1 MKELVTETMLE
12 AGYLTWVKD
21 DCKHSTKSDVLMRC
35 SVCGH
40 TSWKTVGKRQV
51 KCGCQSEG
59 SVIMSHGFEQ
69 HLADYVTYDCGDLEW
84 YSQHVKCD
92 CGCYN
97 YRSRFI
103 LKSDKCSGCRRPL
116 LKVSEPQTNKS
127 KLGQKVGI
135 YTVVGQEKGG
145 YLLACDNGTVKK
157 YKSLLQPSQN
167 KQCNCEKCN
176 PNRGW
181 TSKKYSNTWNKIK
194 DTDCLFWKSYYDFES
209 WIDENLPKPEGKSHL
224 NKIVSEKPY
233 QPDNVWWASSD
244 KEFHFNY
251 WKKFLVELPDGIEL
265 IDSSC
270 DFTFRC
276 SKGHVFTRDKGTTAD
291 TYRKGEPRKI
301 KCLDCQMEA
310 ALTRELNK
318 KYIPTPKETV
328 PKSIPSV
335 ILLSDNKTWTDGIG
349 RFECSECYTCFE
361 MPMSVFRSKK
371 VCPIC
376 KSEQWGKFCD
386 DRIKERFGGKIV
398 RTGVWTNGDTET
410 TWKCLKH
417 GRHYTNKYD
426 RIINSLTG
434 CCPDCLEFTVPD
446 PDAPTTLYYVR
457 LKYDNTHFYKIG
469 ITQRDVELR
478 FEGEI
483 AKRNLHIVKEWVYPT
498 WADAYEVEQKI
509 VKSHQ
514 GELLCRGERPLRK
527 TGSTEIFYHD
537 VLELDHAKNH

>member
-1 MKELVTETMLE
+1 MLLKRDVMIDGYIGKFKVTDYKPKYPTYTDNTKAACPECGTLSEFGWYVPEKKQCRKCKTFVFDQPEKVRKPHKIKDLVGRIEGDFTIVSANSETKTGVCKNGTEKS
-12 AGYLTWVKD
+12 VKRNS
-21 DCKHSTKSDVLMRC
+21 K
-35 SVCGH
+35 
-40 TSWKTVGKRQV
+40 
-51 KCGCQSEG
+51 
-59 SVIMSHGFEQ
+59 
-69 HLADYVTYDCGDLEW
+69 
-84 YSQHVKCD
+84 
-92 CGCYN
+92 
-97 YRSRFI
+97 
-103 LKSDKCSGCRRPL
+103 LKS
-116 LKVSEPQTNKS
+116 
-127 KLGQKVGI
+127 
-135 YTVVGQEKGG
+135 
-145 YLLACDNGTVKK
+145 
-157 YKSLLQPSQN
+157 
-167 KQCNCEKCN
+167 CNCIKCN
-176 PNRGW
+176 PNKDFSNKEYEYVWRKISKTEGLGW
-181 TSKKYSNTWNKIK
+181 SNYYEFEEWLASNKSA
-194 DTDCLFWKSYYDFES
+194 LH
-209 WIDENLPKPEGKSHL
+209 EGKIHL
-224 NKIVSEKPY
+224 RKIDDRKPY
-233 QPDNVWWASSD
+233 TPDNVWLAKSSGSFHLSQWSEIISNQSGISLLGED
-244 KEFHFNY
+244 GRYLIFKCDRCHEFRRFKGSISNRSKKEGYTIQCEHC
-251 WKKFLVELPDGIEL
+251 KLE
-265 IDSSC
+265 
-270 DFTFRC
+270 
-276 SKGHVFTRDKGTTAD
+276 D
-291 TYRKGEPRKI
+291 TEARKNKP
-301 KCLDCQMEA
+301 
-310 ALTRELNK
+310 K

-335 ILLSDNKTWTDGIG
+335 ILLSNNKTWTDGIG
-349 RFECSECYTCFE
+349 RFECSECHTCFE

-469 ITQRDVELR
+469 ITQRDIELR